1 MDTAQAVAFMRDNHR
16 AVLLTY
22 RGDGSPQLSPVTV
35 GVDDQGR
42 PIVSSRETAF
52 KTKNLL
58 RDPRATLCVM
68 NDQFYGEW
76 AYVDA
81 TCAVVHLPEAM
92 DLLVG
97 YYRQV
102 RGEEHPDWD
111 EYRTAMKTERR
122 VILRFAVQRAG
133 PTVHG

>member
-1 MDTAQAVAFMRDNHR
+1 MDIAQAVDFIRNNHR
-16 AVLLTY
+16 AVLHTF
-22 RGDGSPQLSPVTV
+22 RRDGSPQLSPVAV
-35 GVDDQGR
+35 GVDGGGR

-58 RDPRATLCVM
+58 RDPRATLCVL

-76 AYVDA
+76 VYVDGV
-81 TCAVVHLPEAM
+81 CEVVHLPEAM
-92 DLLVG
+92 DLLVA

-111 EYRTAMKTERR
+111 EYRAAMEAERR
-122 VILRFAVQRAG
+122 VILRIAVERAG
-133 PTVHG
+133 PNAQG